1 MADVVFTGWIR
12 AMYWH
17 GIFHVLSG
25 PNQTK
30 ARTRNW
36 SSEWDLCTKTAP
48 RCSKSLDW
56 EIHPPGCHHW
66 VVSFMTNILT
76 NWTCADTRIICRYHL
91 SLYSTMCIRH
101 FAFWCML
108 NLLHLSV
115 QQFGFLTKY
124 MENPFL
130 SFSYFRHHRPNVWHF
145 SLIFATSPG
154 SWSDY
159 CPNVWHFSN
168 KKAITWLIWMNIGR
182 LTV

>member
-1 MADVVFTGWIR
+1 MTRLVEVKGGVLKKSQVEIERQLRQHCKYVLDKPCIDIGPVSSDSMADVVFTGWIR

-36 SSEWDLCTKTAP
+36 SSEWDLCTNTAP
-48 RCSKSLDW
+48 RCWKSMDW

-66 VVSFMTNILT
+66 VVSFMTNVLT

-91 SLYSTMCIRH
+91 SLYSTMCNKH

-115 QQFGFLTKY
+115 
-124 MENPFL
+124 
-130 SFSYFRHHRPNVWHF
+130 R
-145 SLIFATSPG
+145 
-154 SWSDY
+154 
-159 CPNVWHFSN
+159 
-168 KKAITWLIWMNIGR
+168 
-182 LTV
+182 